1 MRNILF
7 FGGASLLSNIWSK
20 YWRDRYNIIIA
31 VNKRKINIDGTKT
44 IQLPKDIYDIES
56 IIQEHDI
63 DLLINCAGLTGVE
76 DCERSPDKAYELNGY
91 LPGKLGEITFNN
103 NVKLIHISTDH
114 LFDGKAY
121 KYNEDSDVNPL
132 NVYAKSK
139 YVGEQEV
146 LKNNKK
152 ALVIRTNFFGNGPDY
167 KFSFSDKI
175 INSLVNKNK
184 LYLFD
189 NVYYTPIH
197 VKELANLTLQLLK
210 KDGIGTYNISSNER
224 ITKYDFGV
232 RVAKKLNL
240 DEDLIIPIKI
250 EKKKN
255 LVIRPKDMS
264 LDNKKLTLKLENNV
278 NSLDEQLS
286 ELIKNSKIGF
296 QII

>member
-1 MRNILF
+1 M
-7 FGGASLLSNIWSK
+7 
-20 YWRDRYNIIIA
+20 
-31 VNKRKINIDGTKT
+31 
-44 IQLPKDIYDIES
+44 
-56 IIQEHDI
+56 
-63 DLLINCAGLTGVE
+63 
-76 DCERSPDKAYELNGY
+76 
-91 LPGKLGEITFNN
+91 
-103 NVKLIHISTDH
+103 
-114 LFDGKAY
+114 
-121 KYNEDSDVNPL
+121 
-132 NVYAKSK
+132 
-139 YVGEQEV
+139 
-146 LKNNKK
+146 
-152 ALVIRTNFFGNGPDY
+152 
-167 KFSFSDKI
+167 
-175 INSLVNKNK
+175 
-184 LYLFD
+184 
-189 NVYYTPIH
+189 
-197 VKELANLTLQLLK
+197 QLLK